1 MDKMSKRRI
10 FLFSGLLVVI
20 CSVITLAAVGRTV
33 YYHDQVM
40 TQDAQ
45 QIDGRTYVP
54 LSDVARALGGQV
66 ASRGTGF
73 EIVTGGAPSSSAEKR
88 TAAGG
93 ANEVRGANGNVGD
106 WFFNG
111 LWRFRV
117 SKVEHVDA
125 YQFQYSTST
134 ESDKPSGAND
144 ELVVCYCTIKNGHA
158 KTEEPILTVHGL
170 ASQNTALTDDQGQ
183 SYEPVDFDDRS
194 GSLVPGGA
202 KNFAVVF
209 SVPKGTK
216 LKDLIFTLYGYASS
230 DKASNVRV
238 SLADQ

>member
-1 MDKMSKRRI
+1 MSKRSV
-10 FLFSGLLVVI
+10 FLFSVLLIGVGSAI
-20 CSVITLAAVGRTV
+20 ALAAAGRTV

-40 TQDAQ
+40 TQDAR

-54 LSDVARALGGQV
+54 LSDVAHALGAQV
-66 ASRGTGF
+66 ASRGDGF
-73 EIVTGGAPSSSAEKR
+73 AIVTGGSGSSTSAGSR

-117 SKVEHVDA
+117 SKVERTDE
-125 YQFQYSTST
+125 YNFQFAASP
-134 ESDKPSGAND
+134 ENDKPSGGND

-158 KTEEPILTVHGL
+158 QTEEPVLTSHGL

-183 SYEPVDFDDRS
+183 SYAPIDFDVR
-194 GSLVPGGA
+194 GGGLTPGAA

-216 LKDLIFTLYGYASS
+216 IKDLIFTLYGFATST
-230 DKASNVRV
+230 KASNVRV
-238 SLADQ
+238 NLAGQ